1 MDIEKIKEEISISY
15 ISALCAYAGIDYDRV
30 IHDEDSTDGQLK
42 KIITL
47 NNGRLFQSQLRV
59 QLKCTSS
66 LSQYSD
72 KGDCII

>member
-47 NNGRLFQSQLRV
+47 
-59 QLKCTSS
+59 K
-66 LSQYSD
+66 
-72 KGDCII
+72 